1 MQRFTTLPIP
11 DHARGAA
18 LAIGNFDG
26 VHLGHQAVLDQTRA
40 AANGAPVGV
49 LTFEPHPREYFAQM
63 TGQTQAPFRLLDA
76 DARANRLE
84 KLGLDLLAE
93 VPFDADLAALSP
105 EAFCKDILCDA
116 VGASLVTVGADFKF
130 GKSRAGNVDTLQTM
144 GADLGFG
151 VQVATLSQHGDAVIS
166 STNIR
171 TALAQG
177 DPRRAAA
184 MLGHW
189 HRIEGPVMHGEKR
202 GRELGFP
209 TANMSIAGLHPPAFG
224 VYAVVVDV
232 LTGPDAGTYHGAA
245 SIGVRPMFGDN
256 VPNCETFIF
265 DFQGDLYDQTLSVG
279 LVDFLRGEQTFDSLD
294 ALIQQMDRD
303 CARARDILAAL

>member
-1 MQRFTTLPIP
+1 MQRFTTFPIP
-11 DHARGAA
+11 KNARGAA

-26 VHLGHQAVLDQTRA
+26 VHLGHQSVLDQTRA
-40 AANGAPVGV
+40 AANDAPVGV

-84 KLGLDLLAE
+84 KLGLDVLVE
-93 VPFDADLAALSP
+93 VPFDAALAALTP
-105 EAFCKDILCDA
+105 EEFCKNILCDA

-130 GKSRAGNVDTLQTM
+130 GQGRAGTVDTLQAM
-144 GADLGFG
+144 GNRMGFD
-151 VQVATLSQHGDAVIS
+151 VHVAQLEQHGDAVIS

-171 TALAQG
+171 QSLADA

-189 HRIEGPVMHGEKR
+189 HRIEGPVLHGEKR

-232 LTGPDAGTYHGAA
+232 LTGDHAGTYHGAA

-256 VPNCETFIF
+256 VPNCETYIF
-265 DFQGDLYDQTLSVG
+265 DFKGDLYGQTLSVG
-279 LVDFLRGEQTFDSLD
+279 LVDFLRGEQTFDNLD
-294 ALIQQMDRD
+294 ALITQMDSD
-303 CARARDILAAL
+303 CAQARSNLAQL

>member
-1 MQRFTTLPIP
+1 MQRFSSFPIP
-11 DHARGAA
+11 ANSRGAA

-26 VHLGHQAVLDQTRA
+26 VHLGHQSVLDQTQN
-40 AANGAPVGV
+40 AANGAPFGV

-63 TGQTQAPFRLLDA
+63 TGQTQAPFRLLNA

-84 KLGLDLLAE
+84 KLDLDILVE
-93 VPFDADLAALSP
+93 VPFDAALAALSP
-105 EAFCKDILCDA
+105 EEFCKNILCDS
-116 VGASLVTVGADFKF
+116 VGASMITVGADFKF
-130 GKSRAGNVDTLQTM
+130 GKGRAGNVETLKEM
-144 GADLGFG
+144 GQRMGFG
-151 VQVATLSQHGDAVIS
+151 VKVAELEQHGDIVIS

-171 TALAQG
+171 QALADA

-189 HRIEGPVMHGEKR
+189 HRIEGPVIHGEKR

-224 VYAVVVDV
+224 VYAVVIDV
-232 LTGPDAGTYHGAA
+232 LTGKHAGSYHGAA
-245 SIGVRPMFGDN
+245 SVGVRPMFGDN
-256 VPNCETFIF
+256 VPNCETYIF
-265 DFQGDLYDQTLSVG
+265 DFKGDLYGESLSVG

-294 ALIQQMDRD
+294 ALIAQMDQD
-303 CARARDILAAL
+303 CQTARNLLAAL